1 MVMHPNPVEAR
12 LNQLFHRKNWLLAF
26 DRDGTLAPFTVDP
39 AASKVPPETVQ
50 ALNELARMPNVHIAI
65 VSARPIPFLKADFGD
80 APLTLAGNYGMEI
93 LYADAK
99 DRQMKVEEHHRQA
112 IADLREK
119 LRTVVTPAARTILE
133 DHELT
138 ICLHYHLT
146 PADLMKEIEAEVE
159 AAFNSVPH
167 LRRRRL
173 QTSIEFMPDFD
184 WHKGLGL
191 ANVAEHFGL
200 VNSSIDETFFMFA
213 GDSEADEPGFDY
225 VLNRGGIAVRVGKH
239 WMGKPDYLCDNPEN
253 THQLIERLLKVR
265 KKYVEEEAKKA
276 AEAKE
281 SNGANGSNGSSGA
294 NATNGSNRSNN

>member
-1 MVMHPNPVEAR
+1 MEATNTNPVEFR

-39 AASKVPPETVQ
+39 AASKVPPETVE
-50 ALNELARMPNVHIAI
+50 ALGALARMPNVHIAI

-93 LYADAK
+93 LYSNSPN
-99 DRQMKVEEHHRQA
+99 RILQVEDHHRQS
-112 IADLREK
+112 IAELREK
-119 LRTVVTPAARTILE
+119 LREIVTPTARTILE

-146 PADLMKEIEAEVE
+146 PADMMAEIEAEVD
-159 AAFNSVPH
+159 AAFQAVPH

-184 WHKGLGL
+184 WHKGMGL
-191 ANVAEHFGL
+191 ANVAEHFELTG
-200 VNSSIDETFFMFA
+200 NNIDDTFFLFA
-213 GDSEADEPGFDY
+213 GDSEADEPGFNY

-253 THQLIERLLKVR
+253 THHLIERLLNIRR
-265 KKYVEEEAKKA
+265 KYP
-276 AEAKE
+276 
-281 SNGANGSNGSSGA
+281 G
-294 NATNGSNRSNN
+294 

>member
-1 MVMHPNPVEAR
+1 MVTNFVESR

-39 AASKVPPETVQ
+39 AASKVPPETVH
-50 ALNELARMPNVHIAI
+50 ALSQLANMSNVHIAI

-93 LYADAK
+93 LYADS
-99 DRQMKVEEHHRQA
+99 DHRSLQVEEHHRDS
-112 IADLREK
+112 IAELREK
-119 LRTVVTPAARTILE
+119 LRDILLPAARTILE

-146 PADLMKEIEAEVE
+146 PPDMMPEIEAEVE
-159 AAFNSVPH
+159 AAFAAVPH

-200 VNSSIDETFFMFA
+200 TGANIDESFFMFA
-213 GDSEADEPGFDY
+213 GDSEADEPGFNY

-253 THQLIERLLKVR
+253 THHLIERLLKVR
-265 KKYVEEEAKKA
+265 IKYEA
-276 AEAKE
+276 EL
-281 SNGANGSNGSSGA
+281 
-294 NATNGSNRSNN
+294 ATNALSGNPNPSPSV

>member
-1 MVMHPNPVEAR
+1 MELNPVETR
-12 LNQLFHRKNWLLAF
+12 LNQLFHRKHWLLAF

-39 AASKVPPETVQ
+39 MASKVPPETVQ
-50 ALNELARMPNVHIAI
+50 ALDALARMPDVHIAI

-93 LYADAK
+93 LYAEANH
-99 DRQMKVEEHHRQA
+99 RLLQVEEHHRES
-112 IADLREK
+112 IALLREK
-119 LRTVVTPAARTILE
+119 LREIVTPAARTILE

-146 PADLMKEIEAEVE
+146 PADMMAEIEAEVE
-159 AAFNSVPH
+159 AAFRAVPH

-173 QTSIEFMPDFD
+173 ATSIEFMPDFD
-184 WHKGLGL
+184 WHKGMGL
-191 ANVAEHFGL
+191 ANVAEHFNLTG
-200 VNSSIDETFFMFA
+200 NNIDETFFMFA
-213 GDSEADEPGFDY
+213 GDSEADEPGFNY

-265 KKYVEEEAKKA
+265 TKYTNEVA
-276 AEAKE
+276 ASK
-281 SNGANGSNGSSGA
+281 SSA
-294 NATNGSNRSNN
+294 DREQNRVT

>member
-1 MVMHPNPVEAR
+1 LNPVEYR

-39 AASKVPPETVQ
+39 AASRVPPETVQ
-50 ALNELARMPNVHIAI
+50 ALDALARMPNTHIAI
-65 VSARPIPFLKADFGD
+65 VSARPIPFLKNDFGD

-93 LYADAK
+93 LYA
-99 DRQMKVEEHHRQA
+99 EENERHVQVGDHHRES
-112 IADLREK
+112 IAALRDKLREI
-119 LRTVVTPAARTILE
+119 VTPAARTILE

-146 PADLMKEIEAEVE
+146 PADMMGEIESEVE
-159 AAFNSVPH
+159 AAFNQVPH

-191 ANVAEHFGL
+191 ANVAEHYEL
-200 VNSSIDETFFMFA
+200 TNSAIDDSFFMFA

-253 THQLIERLLKVR
+253 THDLIERLLKVR
-265 KKYVEEEAKKA
+265 KKYVAEVA
-276 AEAKE
+276 AA
-281 SNGANGSNGSSGA
+281 A
-294 NATNGSNRSNN
+294 NAVN